1 MLRVWGLGLVEGLG
15 FWVFL
20 VSGFRVRGFRG
31 FVVSGLD
38 KVQGFWFSF
47 LGENEAHHICVS
59 VVLQTWH
66 YVDRLKCTPE
76 VPSPRI

>member
-47 LGENEAHHICVS
+47 LGENEAHHIMCIS
-59 VVLQTWH
+59 RAPDLALCRQAEMHT
-66 YVDRLKCTPE
+66 R
-76 VPSPRI
+76 SPKS